1 MTRRMR
7 AVSCTIGV
15 LSLAFLLLPTAGTLL
30 AQQDSSNQASPPPE
44 KGKSM
49 AVPEAE
55 KNKKNPVPVT
65 PASIES
71 GKNLYSSQCAMC
83 HGVKGDG
90 KGELVERLKMAVPDL
105 TNPQVQK
112 KRTDGE
118 WFYILTKGHAD
129 MPPEDRLEPNEKWDM
144 INYMRSLSR
153 EGTPRK

>member
-1 MTRRMR
+1 VIRRMR
-7 AVSCTIGV
+7 AISCLVGIG
-15 LSLAFLLLPTAGTLL
+15 SLAFLLLPTSRAVL
-30 AQQDSSNQASPPPE
+30 AQQEPSKETPTPVE
-44 KGKSM
+44 KAKPM
-49 AVPEAE
+49 VVPEAE
-55 KNKKNPVPVT
+55 RSKKNPVPVT
-65 PASIES
+65 PVSVES

-90 KGELVERLKMAVPDL
+90 KGDLVERLKMTVPNLSD
-105 TNPQVQK
+105 PQVQK

-153 EGTPRK
+153 EGPPRK